1 MKRRQFFKQTIP
13 TSIMLPA
20 LINGFSVKAH
30 NAHSALVQT
39 LSGACLNLSKAH
51 ETAEPGNKQAILKH
65 WVGHRYF
72 VALMRPG
79 YEHAPT

>member
-30 NAHSALVQT
+30 NAHSALVQA
-39 LSGACLNLSKAH
+39 LSGAGETDKVLVVIQLNG
-51 ETAEPGNKQAILKH
+51 GNDGLNMVIPIELYSNYYNA
-65 WVGHRYF
+65 RD
-72 VALMRPG
+72 
-79 YEHAPT
+79 